1 MLIFA
6 FISFVFA
13 NENEEPKI
21 VYRKETTI
29 DFEALDIEGEL
40 VKPQGSII
48 LERKRAV
55 FNPLIQLKKDF
66 NEEMSNSLKDIWKS

>member
-66 NEEMSNSLKDIWKS
+66 NEEMSNSLKDI

>member
-13 NENEEPKI
+13 NENEEPKV
-21 VYRKETTI
+21 VYKKETTI

-40 VKPQGSII
+40 VKPQESII

-66 NEEMSNSLKDIWKS
+66 NQEMSNSLNDI

>member
-6 FISFVFA
+6 FVFA
-13 NENEEPKI
+13 NENEESEPKV

-66 NEEMSNSLKDIWKS
+66 NQEMSNSLKDI

>member
-13 NENEEPKI
+13 NENEEPKV
-21 VYRKETTI
+21 VYKKETTI
-29 DFEALDIEGEL
+29 DFEALDIEEEL
-40 VKPQGSII
+40 VKPQESII

-66 NEEMSNSLKDIWKS
+66 NQEMSNSLNDI

>member
-13 NENEEPKI
+13 NENEEPKV
-21 VYRKETTI
+21 VYKKETTI

-40 VKPQGSII
+40 VKPQESII

-66 NEEMSNSLKDIWKS
+66 NQEMSNSLKDI